1 MNYIWDYVINAER
14 NGIPQRKLRFLMAQ
28 VYSAYM
34 ELSPTI
40 LNFREIEPEIEI
52 NPYYRFYEI
61 FRDFFHPDNQED
73 VELRKALF
81 NMAIHFLADI
91 DRRLGMTKTE
101 YYLRFILTDI
111 KEGRLGAKMSRA
123 IPQFNLDEQEI
134 IAGNIYRLYRTGAMI
149 DLLKDTI
156 IKIFPRTI
164 IYVNYEVRDE
174 ILLFLEYEPSEV
186 NQIKVD
192 AILEVFLPLR
202 FRTEI
207 YWDYHFGIIGNEEA
221 MKVDSIAIY

>member
-14 NGIPQRKLRFLMAQ
+14 DGIPQRKLRFLMAQ

-34 ELSPTI
+34 ELSPTM

-61 FRDFFHPDNQED
+61 FRDFFHLDNQED

-123 IPQFNLDEQEI
+123 ISQFNLDEQEI

-164 IYVNYEVRDE
+164 IYVNYEVKDE

>member
-14 NGIPQRKLRFLMAQ
+14 AGIPQRSVRFLMAQ

-34 ELSPTI
+34 ELSPTM
-40 LNFREIEPEIEI
+40 LNLRKAEPEIEI
-52 NPYYRFYEI
+52 NPYYRFDDI
-61 FRDFFHPDNQED
+61 FKDYFHPDNQEN
-73 VELRKALF
+73 VQLRNALF

-101 YYLRFILTDI
+101 YCIGFVLADI
-111 KEGRLGAKMSRA
+111 REGRLGDKMQQA
-123 IPQFNLDEQEI
+123 ISEFSLDEQDLV
-134 IAGNIYRLYRTGAMI
+134 ARNVLRLYRTGAMV

-156 IKIFPRTI
+156 TKIFPQSVV
-164 IYVNYEVRDE
+164 YVNCEVANE
-174 ILLFLEYEPSEV
+174 LLIFLEYEPSAEY
-186 NQIKVD
+186 QTKLA

-202 FRTEI
+202 FRIEV

-221 MKVDSIAIY
+221 MRVDSIVLY

>member
-14 NGIPQRKLRFLMAQ
+14 DGIPQRKLRFLMAQ

-34 ELSPTI
+34 ELSPTM

-61 FRDFFHPDNQED
+61 FRDFFHLDNQED

-123 IPQFNLDEQEI
+123 ISQFNLDEQEI

>member
-14 NGIPQRKLRFLMAQ
+14 DGIPQRKLRFLMAQ

-34 ELSPTI
+34 ELSPTM

-61 FRDFFHPDNQED
+61 FRDFFHLDNQED

-164 IYVNYEVRDE
+164 IYVNYEVKDE

-186 NQIKVD
+186 NQIKVG

>member
-14 NGIPQRKLRFLMAQ
+14 EGIPQRELRFLMAG

-34 ELSPTI
+34 ELSPKM
-40 LNFREIEPEIEI
+40 LNLQKAEPEIEI
-52 NPYYRFYEI
+52 NPYYRFFEI
-61 FRDFFHPDNQED
+61 FRDYFHPDNQED
-73 VELRKALF
+73 VQLRNALF

-101 YYLRFILTDI
+101 YYIRFIFGDI
-111 KEGRLGAKMSRA
+111 KEGRLGAKVKQVIGELS
-123 IPQFNLDEQEI
+123 LDEQDLV
-134 IAGNIYRLYRTGAMI
+134 ARNVYRLYRTGAMI

-156 IKIFPRTI
+156 IKIFPRSI
-164 IYVNYEVRDE
+164 IYVNYEVKEE
-174 ILLFLEYEPSEV
+174 IILFLEYEPSTV
-186 NQIKVD
+186 NLLKLD

-207 YWDYHFGIIGNEEA
+207 YWDYHFGIIDNAEA
-221 MKVDSIAIY
+221 MKVDSIALY

>member
-1 MNYIWDYVINAER
+1 
-14 NGIPQRKLRFLMAQ
+14 
-28 VYSAYM
+28 
-34 ELSPTI
+34 
-40 LNFREIEPEIEI
+40 
-52 NPYYRFYEI
+52 
-61 FRDFFHPDNQED
+61 
-73 VELRKALF
+73 
-81 NMAIHFLADI
+81 
-91 DRRLGMTKTE
+91 
-101 YYLRFILTDI
+101 LRFILTDI

-123 IPQFNLDEQEI
+123 ISQFNLDEQEI
-134 IAGNIYRLYRTGAMI
+134 IAGDIYRLYRNGAMI

-164 IYVNYEVRDE
+164 IYVNYEVKDE
-174 ILLFLEYEPSEV
+174 ILLFLEYDPSEV
-186 NQIKVD
+186 NQIRVD

>member
-14 NGIPQRKLRFLMAQ
+14 DGIPQRKLRFLMAQ

-34 ELSPTI
+34 ELSPTM

-61 FRDFFHPDNQED
+61 FRDFFHLDNQED

-134 IAGNIYRLYRTGAMI
+134 IAGNIYRLYRTGTMI

-164 IYVNYEVRDE
+164 IYVNYEVKDE

-186 NQIKVD
+186 NQIKVG

>member
-1 MNYIWDYVINAER
+1 
-14 NGIPQRKLRFLMAQ
+14 MAQ

-34 ELSPTI
+34 ELSPTM

-61 FRDFFHPDNQED
+61 FRDFFHLDNQED

-123 IPQFNLDEQEI
+123 ISQFNLDEQEI

-164 IYVNYEVRDE
+164 IYVNYEVKDE